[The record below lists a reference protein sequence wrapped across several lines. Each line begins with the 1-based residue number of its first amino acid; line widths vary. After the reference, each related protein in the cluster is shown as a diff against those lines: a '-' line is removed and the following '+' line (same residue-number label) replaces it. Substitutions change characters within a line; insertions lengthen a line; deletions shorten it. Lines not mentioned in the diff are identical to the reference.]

1 MAAEG
6 ERKDPY
12 LNNRFRVALEIDG
25 VVEAGFSECAG
36 LVVET
41 EVEERREGGLNQY
54 AHRLPKGSK
63 VANLVLKRGLTDSER
78 LWKWHQDL
86 VSGKVKAVNLSVILL
101 DSAGAER
108 WRWNVKDAYP
118 AKWMGPELKADASAV
133 AIETLELVHH
143 GITKG

>member
-1 MAAEG
+1 MAV

-12 LNNRFRVALEIDG
+12 LANRFVLEIEG
-25 VVEAGFSECAG
+25 IAEAAFSECSG

-41 EVEERREGGLNQY
+41 EVEERREGGLNGY

-63 VANLVLKRGLTDSER
+63 LTNIVLKRGMTDSDR
-78 LWKWHQDL
+78 LWNWHQEI
-86 VSGKVKAVNLSVILL
+86 VAGNVKTAETLSVVLL
-101 DSAGAER
+101 DATGAEQ
-108 WRWNVKDAYP
+108 WRWNLWKAYP
-118 AKWMGPELKADASAV
+118 TKWAGPELKADGNAV